1 MGDRRTD
8 RQNGTSKN
16 PHFIPTDGTTSHSTK
31 SPKNGNQVAGYAAL
45 RKKFLANISNIYGAA
60 EFFASS
66 RYAACLLTPFPRLAD
81 DSARAA
87 FARSGSASPCG
98 AFGRTLN
105 F

>member
-1 MGDRRTD
+1 VPGRPRAAIFDK
-8 RQNGTSKN
+8 GTSKN
-16 PHFIPTDGTTSHSTK
+16 PHFIPI
-31 SPKNGNQVAGYAAL
+31 AAL
-45 RKKFLANISNIYGAA
+45 RKKFLAYISSICGAVK
-60 EFFASS
+60 
-66 RYAACLLTPFPRLAD
+66 YFPRLAD